1 MPNNPLLGARV
12 ALALVL
18 LMCSSLAQP
27 AELRDILIE
36 RNDDYYRLN
45 SKAWFDA
52 SPESLYDVLSNYD
65 LFIKFTSAI
74 AESRNV
80 KPDEKGRPQFF
91 SRMEGCVLVWCK
103 SFVRNGYLV
112 LSPVKEIVAITNP
125 KTSDFKLSRESWKLI
140 PENGGTLLVYEF
152 HMIPDFWVPPVLGP
166 FYIKRALNAG
176 GVKAINRIEALAR
189 GEEPAQ

>member
-80 KPDEKGRPQFF
+80 EPDEKGRPQFF

>member
-1 MPNNPLLGARV
+1 
-12 ALALVL
+12 
-18 LMCSSLAQP
+18 MCSSLAQP

-80 KPDEKGRPQFF
+80 EADEKGRPQFF

>member
-1 MPNNPLLGARV
+1 LPNNPLLGARV

-80 KPDEKGRPQFF
+80 EPDEKGRPQFF

-112 LSPVKEIVAITNP
+112 LSPVKEIIAITNP

>member
-80 KPDEKGRPQFF
+80 EPDEKGRPQFF

-112 LSPVKEIVAITNP
+112 LSPVKEIIAITNP